1 MAGRTAQKCYGD
13 APGVLPSESCLEEEE
28 PGPLSQQLQAT
39 SSSGSEPLSNLD
51 LSHESLVDLQY
62 LPFFRTYGHLL
73 SEEELALQPEVCRDL
88 RGDWGIRGAPFQ
100 EDLEPP
106 SGFFP
111 YYHSKEESF
120 SSLLCG
126 GSQDP
131 PTRMEVQAGCFCR
144 RTVSSRSSAASA
156 DPDLV
161 SGSSPTCRPTP
172 LASAGHSH
180 DSCLDAPLSSDAALS
195 GHVLRA
201 SGFVPYYR
209 TPEEEL
215 HSSPGPPASSSG
227 GQEPTGELPR
237 PGAATL

>member
-1 MAGRTAQKCYGD
+1 MCGGLGGGTWSGRRNWGTVADGTPFSSQTAQKCYGD

-39 SSSGSEPLSNLD
+39 SSSGSEPLSNLN

-144 RTVSSRSSAASA
+144 RTVSSRSS
-156 DPDLV
+156 V
-161 SGSSPTCRPTP
+161 SGDGHTQRPQK
-172 LASAGHSH
+172 GV
-180 DSCLDAPLSSDAALS
+180 
-195 GHVLRA
+195 G
-201 SGFVPYYR
+201 
-209 TPEEEL
+209 
-215 HSSPGPPASSSG
+215 SSPGPRRLPQTSVPGTQTPVGQTSSPPPSG
-227 GQEPTGELPR
+227 SA
-237 PGAATL
+237 GAPEAAVCPC